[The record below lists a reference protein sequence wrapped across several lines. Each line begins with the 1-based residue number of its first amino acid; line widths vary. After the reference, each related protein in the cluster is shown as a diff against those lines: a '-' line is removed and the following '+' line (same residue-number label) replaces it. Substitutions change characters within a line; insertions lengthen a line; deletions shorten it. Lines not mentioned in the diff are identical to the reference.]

1 MPYYSGTLANLNAI
15 IPAIA
20 AACTANGWNWDAASN
35 TLSKGPVF
43 LALTTVTATSYQSIQ
58 IQGKTAAADAPGNC
72 PAYIQTWSSTANHV
86 WLWTWPASYEIFL
99 SDTEVY
105 VVFNFNDTF
114 YTFLAFGVSNMADQ
128 LPGTGMFFA
137 ASSPNLPASFGMS
150 SVTYANGKG
159 NTDVYYSEASAG
171 GLFWHT
177 GGAGYLHHGYSNTA
191 GSGYSYADNPWVLSA
206 APGCYVID
214 LINALPNTWN
224 DEIVL
229 LPIRLFAV
237 GKTALT
243 AASTQRYP
251 QNRYLVG
258 ELQDCRYCRNTY
270 HPPGSIVTIGQDR
283 WKIYPHLQ
291 RNTSVPNAGNTV
303 ASHSGTF
310 AFAVRYDG
318 P

>member
-1 MPYYSGTLANLNAI
+1 MPYYSGTLANRAAI
-15 IPAIA
+15 IPTIV

-43 LALTTVTATSYQSIQ
+43 LVLTLISATAYQCIQ
-58 IQGKTAAADAPGNC
+58 VQGKTGADDAPGNC
-72 PAYIQTWSSTANHV
+72 PAYIQTMSSTVNHV
-86 WLWTWPASYEIFL
+86 FTWTWPASYEIFL

-114 YTFLAFGVSNMADQ
+114 YTFLAFGVSNMAAK

-137 ASSPNLPASFGMS
+137 VSSPTVQAVFGMS
-150 SVTYANGKG
+150 TNLNGKG
-159 NTDVYYSEASAG
+159 NIDVYTMEASAG

-177 GGAGYLHHGYSNTA
+177 GGAGYIHHGYANTA
-191 GSGYSYADNPWVLSA
+191 GNNHSYVDNPWVLSA
-206 APGCYVID
+206 APGCYVLD
-214 LINALPNTWN
+214 LISALPNTWN

-237 GKTALT
+237 SKTM
-243 AASTQRYP
+243 STSSSSLRYP

-303 ASHSGTF
+303 SSHSGTF